1 MLITIGLSF
10 AAGVLAAL
18 SPCVLPV
25 LPLVVGSAARAHRA
39 GPLALAAGLVA
50 TFTIVGVL
58 LASLGARLP
67 IDDALVRYASAT
79 LLALAGVIMMSAR
92 LHDRVSGAFTPLASA
107 AARLSSRVGEGLAGQ
122 FAVGALL
129 GGVWSPCVGPTLG
142 AALGLAGESDSL
154 IRAVLMLI
162 AFGLGSATPLVAT
175 AYASRSVLSRRATL
189 LRAGHAGQSILGG
202 VLVLT
207 AVLVWSGFD
216 KVIEASVVEHLPS
229 WWVAVLAKV

>member
-1 MLITIGLSF
+1 MLITLGLSF

-25 LPLVVGSAARAHRA
+25 LPLVVGSAARTHRA

-67 IDDALVRYASAT
+67 IDDAWVRYASAT
-79 LLALAGVIMMSAR
+79 LLAFAGVVMMSAR

-142 AALGLAGESDSL
+142 AALGLAGESDSR

-162 AFGLGSATPLVAT
+162 AFGLGSAAPLVAT
-175 AYASRSVLSRRATL
+175 AYASRSVLNRRATL
-189 LRAGHAGQSILGG
+189 LRAGHAGQAILGG

-207 AVLVWSGFD
+207 AMLVWSGLD

>member
-1 MLITIGLSF
+1 MLIAIGLSF
-10 AAGVLAAL
+10 AAGLLAAL
-18 SPCVLPV
+18 SPCVLPL
-25 LPLVVGSAARAHRA
+25 LPLVVGSAARTHPA
-39 GPLALAAGLVA
+39 GPLALAGGLVA

-79 LLALAGVIMMSAR
+79 LLALAGVVMMSAR

-107 AARLSSRVGEGLAGQ
+107 AARLSSRVGEGLGGQ

-142 AALGLAGESDSL
+142 AALGLAGESDSRM
-154 IRAVLMLI
+154 RAMLMLI

-175 AYASRSVLSRRATL
+175 AYASRSVFNRRATL
-189 LRAGHAGQSILGG
+189 LRAGHAGQAILGG
-202 VLVLT
+202 LLVLT
-207 AVLVWSGFD
+207 AVLAWSGFD
-216 KVIEASVVEHLPS
+216 KIIEAWVVEQLPS